1 MKVNQNS
8 VWKIP
13 LSNSVKGSE
22 GEFFTESRTEA
33 KDHMRTEARQN
44 VEVDDATASWF
55 LNLEVRHLASATI
68 NIWKVPQEI
77 QTVCSEQIGLEDDI
91 ILSSSCSINKITE
104 STSLWLRHWP
114 ADGSLWCTHTFMQAH
129 VRRWTLHTH
138 THNKNRT
145 TENMSSLSRQRQM
158 FLGFEFALGG
168 DELKGVNGTINL
180 KYISSSI
187 LGQQNWTV

>member
-104 STSLWLRHWP
+104 STSLWLRRWP

-138 THNKNRT
+138 THT
-145 TENMSSLSRQRQM
+145 TKTGQQRIWVVFQDRDRDRCSWVSSLLWEVM
-158 FLGFEFALGG
+158 
-168 DELKGVNGTINL
+168 N
-180 KYISSSI
+180 
-187 LGQQNWTV
+187 

>member
-104 STSLWLRHWP
+104 SKSLWLRRWP

-138 THNKNRT
+138 TTKTGQQRIWVVFQNRDRDRCSWV
-145 TENMSSLSRQRQM
+145 SSLLWEVM
-158 FLGFEFALGG
+158 
-168 DELKGVNGTINL
+168 N
-180 KYISSSI
+180 
-187 LGQQNWTV
+187 

>member
-129 VRRWTLHTH
+129 VHRWTLHTH
-138 THNKNRT
+138 TTKTGQQRIWVVFQNRDRDRCSWV
-145 TENMSSLSRQRQM
+145 SSLLWKVM
-158 FLGFEFALGG
+158 
-168 DELKGVNGTINL
+168 N
-180 KYISSSI
+180 
-187 LGQQNWTV
+187 